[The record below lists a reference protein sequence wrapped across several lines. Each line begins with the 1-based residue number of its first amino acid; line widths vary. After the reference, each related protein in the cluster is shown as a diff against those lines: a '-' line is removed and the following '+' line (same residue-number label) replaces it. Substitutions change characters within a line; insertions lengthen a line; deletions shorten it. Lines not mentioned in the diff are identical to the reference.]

1 MQNITGIY
9 KITNLINGKIYI
21 GKSLN
26 IKARIQAHKSYYKT
40 NAPSKNNKYWH
51 NKLYTAMRE
60 FGIDNFS
67 FEVIEEC
74 KSEELDQKEIYWIN
88 YYDSYNN
95 GYNMTLGGD
104 GGSPHETNA
113 RALLTLDDVI
123 NIRTLYNNLIP
134 SKEVYPKYQDRI
146 SLRGF
151 QKVWRGETWTDVM
164 PEVYTEEN
172 KLFHK
177 TKAKGSKKPHNRI
190 LSDEEIYNA
199 WQAKSRGENLL
210 EYYNQNINGKM
221 SFSGFQKIWFDKNK
235 YQDVREKYALM

>member
-1 MQNITGIY
+1 MENITGIY

-26 IKARIQAHKSYYKT
+26 IKARFWAHKSYYKT

-60 FGIDNFS
+60 FGIENFS

-74 KSEELDQKEIYWIN
+74 NSEDLNQREIYWID
-88 YYDSYNN
+88 YYNSYNE

-104 GGSPHETNA
+104 GGSNHEANA
-113 RALLTLDDVI
+113 RALLTVDDVI
-123 NIRTLYNNLIP
+123 DIRTLYNNQVPLREAY
-134 SKEVYPKYQDRI
+134 SKYQNKI
-146 SLRGF
+146 TFRGF
-151 QKVWRGETWTDVM
+151 QKVWRGENWTDIM

-177 TKAKGSKKPHNRI
+177 TKAKSSIKPHNRI
-190 LSDEEIYNA
+190 LSDEEIYAA
-199 WQAKSRGENLL
+199 WQAKQRGENLL
-210 EYYNQNINGKM
+210 EYYNNNIGSKM
-221 SFSGFQKIWFDKNK
+221 SLSGF
-235 YQDVREKYALM
+235 

>member
-1 MQNITGIY
+1 MQNIIGIY

-134 SKEVYPKYQDRI
+134 SKEVYPQYQDRI

-177 TKAKGSKKPHNRI
+177 TKAKGSKNLIIEFYPMKKFI
-190 LSDEEIYNA
+190 MLGKLKVAEKIY
-199 WQAKSRGENLL
+199 L
-210 EYYNQNINGKM
+210 NIIIKTLM
-221 SFSGFQKIWFDKNK
+221 EKCLFQVFRKFGSIKINTKT
-235 YQDVREKYALM
+235 